1 MSYLPL
7 KYEDSNI
14 FPKKSIAVRPNV
26 YIMVSG
32 GILQHKI
39 QRKAETTA
47 PIFELCYSRKNA
59 MYGEVDRIP
68 IELRPGY
75 ASLGFLGQ
83 AICHSEYDRGDD
95 LKLYSIW
102 VSPSAFDDFC
112 EAVYGKSNVGFRS
125 FQKGAC
131 YCCDFKNDAQEE
143 SIINKLDSCFAKGAD
158 KLNRLLLESYILEL
172 LSMNIERL
180 LCKDSFENRFN
191 EISRADM
198 ERLTYA
204 REVLLNRLETP
215 PTLLELSRIIQM
227 NDYKLKRFFKLYFGK
242 TVYEF
247 IREQRLEKAFSL
259 LQEGNHN
266 VSQTA
271 FAVGYTNIS
280 HFSSAFQKRFGITPR
295 ALMKTGRFITSKSI
309 N

>member
-7 KYEDSNI
+7 KFEDSNI
-14 FPKKSIAVRPNV
+14 FSKKSIAIRPDV
-26 YIMVSG
+26 YIMVSD
-32 GILQHKI
+32 GILQNKI
-39 QRKAETTA
+39 QRKSETTA
-47 PIFELCYSRKNA
+47 PIFELSYSRNNA
-59 MYGEVDRIP
+59 MYGEVDRTL

-75 ASLGFLGQ
+75 ASLGFSEQ
-83 AICHSEYDRGDD
+83 AICHSEYNRGDD
-95 LKLYSIW
+95 IKLYSIW
-102 VSPSAFDDFC
+102 VSPCAFDGFC
-112 EAVYGKSNVGFRS
+112 KAVYGKSNVGFRS
-125 FQKGAC
+125 FQKGA
-131 YCCDFKNDAQEE
+131 YYSCDFKNDAQEE
-143 SIINKLDSCFAKGAD
+143 SLINKLDSCFEKGSD

-180 LCKDSFENRFN
+180 LCKDSFDNRFS
-191 EISRADM
+191 EISKSDI
-198 ERLTYA
+198 ERLTYT

-227 NDYKLKRFFKLYFGK
+227 NDYKLKRLFKLYFGK

-259 LQEGNHN
+259 LQGGNYN

-295 ALMKTGRFITSKSI
+295 ALMKTGRFIT
-309 N
+309 